1 MESKHQELERRFREE
16 NTRAEDATNK
26 VKSMTSTIERLKKEG
41 VLSQAFITEFTN
53 VKRLSEE
60 KEREFRNL
68 ETRFQAMERIMKALR
83 G

>member
-41 VLSQAFITEFTN
+41 VLSQAFITEFTK